1 MTGVQTCALP
11 ICFPVTINKGYDYQY
26 RFERLLKLLYETKA
40 ILPIEYEIVYSL
52 EEAFK
57 HKKKISK
64 RKLEGTVLKDPYGM
78 WKDHTSR
85 HQVKIKVDFEC
96 ELRVISLL
104 PGTGKNEDTFG
115 SFLCISEDEAL
126 WVAVSGLDDEDRLKY
141 FQNPPKIIS
150 VLFNA
155 LIDSKVSEKASLFLP
170 RFNGERLDKD
180 RANTLEEIQKIVE
193 EVNYE

>member
-1 MTGVQTCALP
+1 MQGGSLAPNEKAEIHLWDMVELDLINKKT
-11 ICFPVTINKGYDYQY
+11 NKGYDYQY

-64 RKLEGTVLKDPYGM
+64 RKLEGTVLKHPYGM

-85 HQVKIKVDFEC
+85 HQVKIKDDFEC

-115 SFLCISEDEAL
+115 SFLCCIE
-126 WVAVSGLDDEDRLKY
+126 VA
-141 FQNPPKIIS
+141 
-150 VLFNA
+150 NA
-155 LIDSKVSEKASLFLP
+155 FLTLN
-170 RFNGERLDKD
+170 F
-180 RANTLEEIQKIVE
+180 AN
-193 EVNYE
+193 